1 MHVLHSFMIEKLE
14 NVLVSCN
21 CWGCIIFAQ
30 NSMLSWWDVPMFCSI
45 KSCLWPLLQTEVD
58 LFASRPAN
66 PSAVPSTFYSFF
78 PVMNQLCKPRSRLQ
92 NLIHQTLM
100 STTHLLQFRWTILM
114 VLIFLVHSLVAPIQL
129 LQNQQRVLAVLTMW
143 MGSLWQA
150 PILDKRRVFRW
161 NLECGQIH

>member
-1 MHVLHSFMIEKLE
+1 MHELHSFMIEKLE
-14 NVLVSCN
+14 NVFVSCN

-30 NSMLSWWDVPMFCSI
+30 NSMLS
-45 KSCLWPLLQTEVD
+45 SCLWPLLQTEVD
-58 LFASRPAN
+58 LFASQPAN
-66 PSAVPSTFYSFF
+66 PSAVPSTFDFF
-78 PVMNQLCKPRSRLQ
+78 FSGDEPVVQPEIKTP

-129 LQNQQRVLAVLTMW
+129 LQNQQRVLTVLTMW